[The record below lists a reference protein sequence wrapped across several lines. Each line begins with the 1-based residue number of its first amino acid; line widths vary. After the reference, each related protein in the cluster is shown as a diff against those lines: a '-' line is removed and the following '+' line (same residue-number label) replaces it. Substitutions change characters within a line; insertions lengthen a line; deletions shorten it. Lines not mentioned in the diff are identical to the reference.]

1 MTEVGIPQDENKAFH
16 TWLSAHLTQ
25 MSNNDRAYLDV
36 DGHEELETPTAIVE
50 EIILSSIKETPRL
63 ELSSKVGKE
72 IKAITEGFWAEIQ
85 EERQDPL
92 RCKLATVTQPGD
104 NYVFVNKRGMKVKEK
119 NRMQLAGLLE
129 KDCLKLVDESRDF
142 DPALQSVITKL
153 RDLQRNRPINQQ
165 ADESSP
171 ESSRHLGAAE

>member
-50 EIILSSIKETPRL
+50 
-63 ELSSKVGKE
+63 E

-129 KDCLKLVDESRDF
+129 KDCLKLVDESRVF

>member
-92 RCKLATVTQPGD
+92 RCNRSLP
-104 NYVFVNKRGMKVKEK
+104 NYVIYNATGRLINKRTNLLPNPVGILEQPSNCINGSYSLRFHLNVSTRPHFQVAECGSS
-119 NRMQLAGLLE
+119 NGLW
-129 KDCLKLVDESRDF
+129 D
-142 DPALQSVITKL
+142 
-153 RDLQRNRPINQQ
+153 
-165 ADESSP
+165 
-171 ESSRHLGAAE
+171 